1 MYLLAFK
8 KLGWDLLEQI
18 ESKRLQ
24 THSKHLFSF
33 RAQGL
38 VERETQ
44 DFKRVVGLRL
54 AEVLGITVS
63 RVAMSQ
69 RSSV

>member
-33 RAQGL
+33 PGL

-54 AEVLGITVS
+54 AVRGS
-63 RVAMSQ
+63 RC
-69 RSSV
+69 